1 MQSDFAS
8 TFAHSGE
15 VQFLES
21 REGCTNDSLSSPN
34 YSLPSSEHEGS
45 SHSSSDLL
53 IDLCEDGGQLV
64 STGFQTDWCNTIWAR
79 CFLSLLFPED
89 RAHIVFADLMCRCV
103 CVCVCACVCGGGCWR
118 G

>member
-45 SHSSSDLL
+45 SHSSRDLL
-53 IDLCEDGGQLV
+53 KICVKMGATWSAQV
-64 STGFQTDWCNTIWAR
+64 FRQTGVTQSGPGAFFLFCFQKTGHTSS
-79 CFLSLLFPED
+79 SL
-89 RAHIVFADLMCRCV
+89 I
-103 CVCVCACVCGGGCWR
+103 
-118 G
+118 